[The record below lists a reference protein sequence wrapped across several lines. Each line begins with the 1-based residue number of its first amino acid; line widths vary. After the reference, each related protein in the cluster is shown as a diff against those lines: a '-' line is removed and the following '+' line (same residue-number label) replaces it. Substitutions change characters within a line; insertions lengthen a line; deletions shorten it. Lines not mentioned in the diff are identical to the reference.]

1 MALMRAFAKVDE
13 EGKIRIAK
21 NIARETGLK
30 PGATVEIKA
39 CGPGP
44 GRFITVHARKKGR
57 LR

>member
-13 EGKIRIAK
+13 EGKIRVAR

-30 PGATVEIKA
+30 PGAAVEIKVG
-39 CGPGP
+39 GPA
-44 GRFITVHARKKGR
+44 RAQFVTLRSRKKSQ

>member
-30 PGATVEIKA
+30 PGATVEIKVT
-39 CGPGP
+39 GTNPTQ
-44 GRFITVHARKKGR
+44 FITVRARKKGH

>member
-30 PGATVEIKA
+30 PGASVEIKVG
-39 CGPGP
+39 GPA
-44 GRFITVHARKKGR
+44 RAQFVTLRSRKKGE

>member
-13 EGKIRIAK
+13 ESRIRIAK

-30 PGATVEIKA
+30 PGAAVEIKVG
-39 CGPGP
+39 GPARAQFVTLRP
-44 GRFITVHARKKGR
+44 RKKGQ